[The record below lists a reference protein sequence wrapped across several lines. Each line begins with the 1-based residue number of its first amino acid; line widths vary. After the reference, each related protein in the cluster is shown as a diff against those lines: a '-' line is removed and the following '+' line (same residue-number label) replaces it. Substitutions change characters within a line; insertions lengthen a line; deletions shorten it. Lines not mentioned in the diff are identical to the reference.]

1 MAVALSIFYLVSS
14 FLDKKKRVENDRSK
28 KREKQLRMMPTAERN
43 RDDCKSYC
51 HYVLYFQEI
60 IIIDYT
66 LI

>member
-14 FLDKKKRVENDRSK
+14 FLDKKKRVENK

-51 HYVLYFQEI
+51 RYVLYFQEI
-60 IIIDYT
+60 IVIA
-66 LI
+66 